1 MEQEINSWLLFQI
14 SLQLLTRSLKEKKTL
29 GHSQEMIVAKTNV
42 NRISLQIS
50 IFRGEIK
57 REIQFI
63 WTHNVSAAGIQ

>member
-1 MEQEINSWLLFQI
+1 MEQEINSWLLQI
-14 SLQLLTRSLKEKKTL
+14 SLPLLTRSLKEKKTF

-63 WTHNVSAAGIQ
+63 WTNNVSAAGIQ

>member
-1 MEQEINSWLLFQI
+1 MEQEINSWLLQI
-14 SLQLLTRSLKEKKTL
+14 SFQLLTRSLKEKKTF

-63 WTHNVSAAGIQ
+63 WNNNVSAAGIQ